1 MNLKEVVEMAFK
13 GKGFVLAGL
22 AVGAASVLSK
32 KDNRSKLMGY
42 INSAKD
48 KMNTAGGIQS
58 IKKMVEDNAAEKTLK
73 VKPDIGGITSS
84 SGNFISEYD
93 DTKEVKEE
101 RSHLTTNL
109 EEIIEQKASFTD
121 TARSSELEANHMS
134 EEGRTQTLIDAYNIL
149 QEEEADSTKYN

>member
-1 MNLKEVVEMAFK
+1 M
-13 GKGFVLAGL
+13 GF
-22 AVGAASVLSK
+22 
-32 KDNRSKLMGY
+32 

-58 IKKMVEDNAAEKTLK
+58 IKKMVEENSAEKTLK
-73 VKPDIGGITSS
+73 LKPDIGGITSS

-121 TARSSELEANHMS
+121 TGRSSELEANHMT
-134 EEGRTQTLIDAYNIL
+134 EEGRTQTLIDAYDNL
-149 QEEEADSTKYN
+149 QADAAESNKYN